1 VAALRSWSW
10 RARALGLAAAAAVI
24 AVALA
29 PAVRRGPSFHDYAD
43 ERPWLGLPN
52 AADVLSNLPFVA
64 VGLAGL
70 ILVPRIATHLRAGA
84 ARVFAALIAVGLG
97 SAAYHV
103 EPTDL
108 TLVLDWLPIVLVLAW
123 LVALVLTDR
132 VGARAGRI
140 AAWSLPAAA
149 VAAVMVWWLGG
160 GTRGGDMRWYV
171 GLQVSLVVAVPAIAL
186 VFSPRPP
193 RPFRPVG
200 GLATRELL
208 IAVACFVAARA
219 ATAGDRA
226 LLDRVGVSGHTLKHL
241 IAALASACVLLALRR
256 GARRADLQT

>member
-1 VAALRSWSW
+1 MAALRSWSW

-132 VGARAGRI
+132 VGARAG
-140 AAWSLPAAA
+140 SDQ
-149 VAAVMVWWLGG
+149 AAVMVWWLGG

-193 RPFRPVG
+193 RPSRPVG